1 MIELTENELY
11 DDGRNSSKGNQ
22 LKWKKNGFWYKADY
36 TGYEGLA
43 EYIVS
48 HLLKYSDLS
57 PDEYVLYETE
67 EIKYKNTVMLG
78 CKSQDFLKSN
88 EQLITVERLFKNQ
101 TGKSLSSIIWK
112 LPEEDRAEAIV
123 NEIGYISGIDDYGK
137 AFLKMMTV
145 DALFLNE
152 DRHTHNIALIEKGG
166 KYFSSPIFDNGAA
179 VLSDTTL
186 DYPLGADIYLL
197 INDCKAKTF
206 NSDFVEQLSSTE
218 KLFGKGP
225 RFRFG
230 WKEVEELLDREPYYS
245 EETKNRVGKIIMEQ
259 RRKYQYLFE

>member
-48 HLLKYSDLS
+48 HLLKYSDLT

-88 EQLITVERLFKNQ
+88 EQLITVERIFKN
-101 TGKSLSSIIWK
+101 
-112 LPEEDRAEAIV
+112 
-123 NEIGYISGIDDYGK
+123 
-137 AFLKMMTV
+137 
-145 DALFLNE
+145 
-152 DRHTHNIALIEKGG
+152 
-166 KYFSSPIFDNGAA
+166 
-179 VLSDTTL
+179 
-186 DYPLGADIYLL
+186 
-197 INDCKAKTF
+197 
-206 NSDFVEQLSSTE
+206 
-218 KLFGKGP
+218 
-225 RFRFG
+225 
-230 WKEVEELLDREPYYS
+230 
-245 EETKNRVGKIIMEQ
+245 
-259 RRKYQYLFE
+259 